1 MISYQEK
8 DNILP
13 TRETSSN
20 LIYYL
25 VLLSDD
31 NFRTKDMDPKH
42 EYRYSQGIDVF
53 FFHVPLLLLSFLE
66 KFCSKIEVY
75 RKYFTPYEY
84 KTFIS
89 YF

>member
-53 FFHVPLLLLSFLE
+53 FSCSFTTL
-66 KFCSKIEVY
+66 KF
-75 RKYFTPYEY
+75 P
-84 KTFIS
+84 
-89 YF
+89 